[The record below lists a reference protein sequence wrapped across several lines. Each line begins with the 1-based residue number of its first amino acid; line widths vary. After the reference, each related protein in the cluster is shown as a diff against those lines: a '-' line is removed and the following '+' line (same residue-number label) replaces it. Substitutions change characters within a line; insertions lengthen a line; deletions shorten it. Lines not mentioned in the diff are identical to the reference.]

1 MSRSKSKRGAPK
13 YQRAKLAALPF
24 LLAVLGY
31 VLMPESESTD
41 TKPKVA
47 GNAAA
52 SRQRPSALTGAN
64 QQLNGQQAKL
74 PDWSELASARR
85 PRCNPFLPIAKEEEV
100 KPTPPPIPPEFRL
113 PPVPPPQPEIADAEP
128 PAEAPTEEDA
138 RADASAVAVAALSQ
152 QPVRYFFQTS
162 KRRVM
167 LVGDQLLSEGQTL
180 DSYTV
185 THLEPDRIELQPAGE
200 KLP

>member
-31 VLMPESESTD
+31 VLLPASDSED
-41 TKPKVA
+41 AKPKVA
-47 GNAAA
+47 RGAAA
-52 SRQRPSALTGAN
+52 ARQRPSAPIDAH
-64 QQLNGQQAKL
+64 QQLNGQQTKL
-74 PDWSELASARR
+74 PDWSELASTRR
-85 PRCNPFLPIAKEEEV
+85 PGCNPFLPITKEEE
-100 KPTPPPIPPEFRL
+100 KQTPPPIPPEFRL
-113 PPVPPPQPEIADAEP
+113 PPVPPPQTEIAAAEP
-128 PAEAPTEEDA
+128 AAEVPAEEDA
-138 RADASAVAVAALSQ
+138 HAGASAVDVAALSQ